1 VTADKQSEILYC
13 RHYLLAHS
21 FSIAVVAIIMLY
33 PEMAFAQADLADL
46 SSKSNDAVSWIKTA
60 VHAILVVS
68 VIGSGVMAA
77 FGRMSW
83 STVGQVIIGAV
94 VAGLATE
101 VVDALYGAGA

>member
-1 VTADKQSEILYC
+1 VTAAPKTTCFS
-13 RHYLLAHS
+13 RHAG
-21 FSIAVVAIIMLY
+21 SIATFLSLALFAFVLLCPAIAL
-33 PEMAFAQADLADL
+33 AQDLGSL
-46 SSKSNDAVSWIKTA
+46 TTKSNSAVSWIKTA

-83 STVGQVIIGAV
+83 ATVGQVIIGAV

-101 VVDALYGAGA
+101 VVDALYGSGG

>member
-1 VTADKQSEILYC
+1 
-13 RHYLLAHS
+13 
-21 FSIAVVAIIMLY
+21 MLFF
-33 PEMAFAQADLADL
+33 PEFAFAQDLGEL
-46 SSKSNDAVSWIKTA
+46 TSKSNSAVSWIKTA

-83 STVGQVIIGAV
+83 ATVGQVIIGAV

-101 VVDALYGAGA
+101 VVDALYGTGG